1 MPVYKDEQRNSW
13 YCKCNYKD
21 WLGESKAKMKRGF
34 STKKEALQWE
44 REFLEKRSA
53 SRQWIFTVCINSLT
67 LCCTAIRSVITIQIQ

>member
-34 STKKEALQWE
+34 STKKEALHWE
-44 REFLEKRSA
+44 
-53 SRQWIFTVCINSLT
+53 
-67 LCCTAIRSVITIQIQ
+67 